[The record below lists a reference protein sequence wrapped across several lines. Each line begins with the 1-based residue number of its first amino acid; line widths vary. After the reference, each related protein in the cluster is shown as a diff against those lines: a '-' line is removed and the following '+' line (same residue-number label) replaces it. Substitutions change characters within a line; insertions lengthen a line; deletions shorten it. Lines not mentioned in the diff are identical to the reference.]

1 MAGRI
6 TKVLVANRGEI
17 AIRAFRA
24 AYEMD
29 IATVA
34 VYPYEDRNSLHRLKA
49 DESYQIGDVGHPV
62 RAYLSVDEIMRVAL
76 EAGADAVYPGYG
88 FLSENPELAAAC
100 ASAGITFVGPSA
112 HVLELTGNKARAIAA
127 ARSAG
132 LPVLASSA
140 PSASVDELVEA
151 ARDMEFPLFV
161 KAVSG
166 GGGRGMRR
174 VEERDGLA
182 EAVEAASREAE
193 SAFGDPTV
201 YLEQAVLNPRH
212 IEVQILADSTGNVM
226 HLFERDCSVQRR
238 HQKVIELAPA
248 PNLSEDLRQRIC
260 ADAVAFAREI
270 DYTCAGTVE
279 FLLDERGH
287 HVFIECN
294 PRIQVEHT
302 VTEEITDVDLVASQL
317 RIASGETLADLGLSQ
332 DMLTAPRGFALQCR
346 ITTEDP
352 ANGFRPDTGRIT
364 AYRSPGGAGIRLDGG
379 AVLGGEIGAHFDSML
394 VKLTCRGRDFATAAA
409 RAHRALA
416 EFRVRGVTTNIPFLQ
431 AVIDDPDFR
440 AGKVTTSFIDQR
452 PHLLTSHT
460 PADRGTKILNY
471 LADVTVNQ
479 PHGPRPSTVY
489 PQDKLPQIDL
499 NTMPPRGSK
508 HLLSEVGPE
517 AFARWMRE
525 SKSVGVTDTTFRD
538 AHQSLLATRIRTS
551 GMLMVAP
558 YVARMTPQL
567 LSIECWGGATY
578 DVALRFLKEDPW
590 ERLAALR
597 EAVPNICLQML
608 LRGRN
613 TVGYTPYPE
622 SVTHAF
628 VQEATAT
635 GIDIYRIF
643 DALNNVDSMRPAI
656 DAVRET
662 GTAVAEV
669 AMSYT
674 GDLSDPAENLYT
686 LDYYLK
692 LAEQIVEAGAH
703 VLGIKDMAG
712 LLRPQAAA
720 TLVGAL
726 RSRFDLPVHVHTH
739 DTPGGQLATYLAAWQ
754 AGASAVDGA
763 SAPLAGTTSQPALS
777 SIVAATA
784 HTEFDT
790 GLSLG
795 AVCDLEPYWEAL
807 RKVYAPFDVAAAGP
821 TTPTGRVYHHEIP
834 GGQLSNLR
842 QQAIALGLG
851 DRFEQIEASYAA
863 ADRILGRLVKVT
875 PSSKVVGDLAL
886 ALVGA
891 GVSADEFAAD
901 PERFDIPDSVIG
913 FLRGELGDPPG
924 GWPEPLRSKAL
935 AGRAPAKPQAD
946 VSAEDAE
953 ALAEPGPKRQA
964 TLNRLLFPGPTKEFE
979 AHRDQYGDT
988 SSLSANQF
996 FYGLRHGDEHRVT
1009 LERGV
1014 ELLIGLEAISDA
1026 DERGMRTVMCILNGQ
1041 LRPVVVR
1048 DRSVASDVPAAEKA
1062 DRTNP
1067 DHVAAPFAG
1076 VVTVNVA
1083 EGDKVKSGQAIAT
1096 IEAMKM
1102 EAAITAPKAGTV
1114 GRVAVSATAQVEGG
1128 DLLVVIGSGG
1138 AAVSGDTSGESS

>member
-1 MAGRI
+1 MI
-6 TKVLVANRGEI
+6 SKVLVANRGEI

-24 AYEMD
+24 AYEMG

-49 DESYQIGDVGHPV
+49 DESYQIGETGHPV
-62 RAYLSVDEIMRVAL
+62 RAYLSVDEIIRAAQH
-76 EAGADAVYPGYG
+76 AGADAVYPGYG
-88 FLSENPELAAAC
+88 FLSENPDLAAAC
-100 ASAGITFVGPSA
+100 AAAGITFIGPDA
-112 HVLELTGNKARAIAA
+112 EILELTGNKSRAIAA
-127 ARSAG
+127 ARDAG
-132 LPVLASSA
+132 LPVLNSST
-140 PSASVDELVEA
+140 PSASVDELIA
-151 ARDMEFPLFV
+151 ASQTMQFPLFV

-174 VEERDGLA
+174 VADAQALP
-182 EAVEAASREAE
+182 EAIEAASREAE
-193 SAFGDPTV
+193 SAFGDPTL

-212 IEVQILADSTGNVM
+212 IEVQILADTHGNVM
-226 HLFERDCSVQRR
+226 HLFERDCSLQRR

-248 PNLSEDLRQRIC
+248 PNLPEELRQKMC
-260 ADAVAFAREI
+260 ADAVAFARQI
-270 DYTCAGTVE
+270 NYTYAGTVE
-279 FLLDERGH
+279 FLLDERGDY
-287 HVFIECN
+287 VFIEMN

-302 VTEEITDVDLVASQL
+302 VTEEITDVDLVASQM
-317 RIASGETLADLGLSQ
+317 RIADGETLEDLGLSQ
-332 DMLTAPRGFALQCR
+332 DTLTAPRGFSLQCR

-364 AYRSPGGAGIRLDGG
+364 GYRSPGGAGIRLDGG
-379 AVLGGEIGAHFDSML
+379 SHLGADISAHFDSML
-394 VKLTCRGRDFATAAA
+394 VKLTCRGRDFSTAVA
-409 RAHRALA
+409 RARRALA
-416 EFRVRGVTTNIPFLQ
+416 EFRVRGVSTNIPFLM
-431 AVIDDPDFR
+431 AVVNDPDFR
-440 AGKVTTSFIDQR
+440 AGRVTTSFIDER
-452 PHLLTSHT
+452 PYLLTART

-471 LADVTVNQ
+471 LAEVTVNQ
-479 PHGPRPSTVY
+479 PHGPRKSTVY
-489 PQDKLPQIDL
+489 PHDKLPDIDL
-499 NTMPPRGSK
+499 EAAPPRGSK
-508 HLLSEVGPE
+508 HLLTEVGPE
-517 AFARWMRE
+517 GFARWLRE
-525 SKSVGVTDTTFRD
+525 SRSVGVTDTTFRD
-538 AHQSLLATRIRTS
+538 AHQSLLATRVRTT
-551 GMLMVAP
+551 GLLMVAP
-558 YVARMTPQL
+558 YIARMTPQL

-613 TVGYTPYPE
+613 TVGYTPYPDT
-622 SVTHAF
+622 VTNAF
-628 VQEATAT
+628 IQEATAT

-643 DALNNVDSMRPAI
+643 DALNNVESMRPAI

-674 GDLSDPAENLYT
+674 GDLSDPGENLYT

-692 LAEQIVEAGAH
+692 LAEQIVDAGAH
-703 VLGIKDMAG
+703 VLAIKDMAG
-712 LLRPQAAA
+712 LLRPQAAHQ
-720 TLVGAL
+720 LISAL

-784 HTEFDT
+784 HTEYDT
-790 GLSLG
+790 GLSLS

-807 RKVYAPFDVAAAGP
+807 RKVYAPFESGLPA
-821 TTPTGRVYHHEIP
+821 PTGRVYSHEIP

-842 QQAIALGLG
+842 QQAIALGFG
-851 DRFEQIEASYAA
+851 DRFEEIEANYAA
-863 ADRILGRLVKVT
+863 ADRVLGRLVKVT

-901 PERFDIPDSVIG
+901 PARFDIPESVIG

-935 AGRAPAKPQAD
+935 AGRPPAKPTEELSPDDEVVLAQA
-946 VSAEDAE
+946 
-953 ALAEPGPKRQA
+953 GPKRQA
-964 TLNRLLFPGPTKEFE
+964 VLNRLLFPGPTKEFE

-996 FYGLRHGDEHRVT
+996 FYGLRSGEEHRVK

-1014 ELLIGLEAISDA
+1014 ELLIGLEAISDP

-1048 DRSVASDVPAAEKA
+1048 DLSIASDIPTAEKA
-1062 DRTNP
+1062 DRSNP

-1076 VVTVNVA
+1076 VVTVSVA
-1083 EGDKVKSGQAIAT
+1083 VDDAVEAGQTIAT

-1102 EAAITAPKAGTV
+1102 EAAITAPKAGKV
-1114 GRVAVSATAQVEGG
+1114 SRIAVSATAQVEGG
-1128 DLLVVIGSGG
+1128 DLLVV
-1138 AAVSGDTSGESS
+1138 VS